1 LTFFVF
7 FSNIL
12 FGTFNPTF
20 NKSWENLLFVK
31 KRRIKYMMKNSYM
44 QKKETVKRDWY
55 VIDAEG
61 VSLGRLATRV
71 ADVLRGKHK
80 PTYTTNIDCGDFV
93 VVVNASKVNLT
104 GNKLNDKIYYNH
116 SGYTGGLRERTAKEM
131 RENYP
136 VEMIE
141 RAVKGMLPH
150 NRLGRQM
157 YKKLFVYKGATH
169 KHEAQKPVALEVK

>member
-1 LTFFVF
+1 
-7 FSNIL
+7 
-12 FGTFNPTF
+12 
-20 NKSWENLLFVK
+20 
-31 KRRIKYMMKNSYM
+31 MMKNSYM

-80 PTYTTNIDCGDFV
+80 PTYTPNIDCGDFV

-131 RENYP
+131 KESYP

-141 RAVKGMLPH
+141 RAVKGMIPKT
-150 NRLGRQM
+150 RLGRQVI
-157 YKKLFVYKGATH
+157 KKLFVYEGAEH
-169 KHEAQKPVALEVK
+169 PHMAQKPVEMKIK